1 MPFFDVGDSFGTILT
16 QKMNE
21 INISCTDKTCILNFS
36 SYEKL
41 EKHLNF
47 GHYKF
52 EVENQ
57 TQLSKVT
64 DKWVKRFHQSTPHS
78 IEKQMPSL
86 SSNMTCSTS
95 GSKRCL
101 KKGWGIPVK
110 EQRWVTDTQKRL
122 LNKIYEDGKTSGNK
136 LSAAQAEKQL
146 RKTLTPHEYLPLA
159 TIKSYFLRRTQLIK
173 QGKIVDDSVEE
184 DDEDTE
190 SDKEKEEGSG
200 SESELVED
208 GRVEKERSHV
218 TTVISVTVYGV
229 SVVKA
234 CVHYFL
240 SNVYFQ
246 PNDSPSKTMKNTF
259 YFI

>member
-1 MPFFDVGDSFGTILT
+1 
-16 QKMNE
+16 
-21 INISCTDKTCILNFS
+21 
-36 SYEKL
+36 
-41 EKHLNF
+41 
-47 GHYKF
+47 
-52 EVENQ
+52 
-57 TQLSKVT
+57 
-64 DKWVKRFHQSTPHS
+64 
-78 IEKQMPSL
+78 
-86 SSNMTCSTS
+86 MTCSTS

-246 PNDSPSKTMKNTF
+246 PNDSPSKTIKNTF